1 VNRERLQEA
10 RERLGLP
17 PDMRA
22 DASAERLAALT
33 GLTRA
38 ELRACLE
45 LCIARLNAKR
55 IDPGASAQCCLA
67 GKVWGLVQSLPK
79 LAGDPAHVQV
89 IQDTPSLHVSR
100 AAKGLLRGRS

>member
-1 VNRERLQEA
+1 MRQPVNHDYLQKS

-17 PDMRA
+17 PDMLA

-33 GLTRA
+33 GMTRA

-55 IDPGASAQCCLA
+55 IDPGASDTCHT
-67 GKVWGLVQSLPK
+67 WK
-79 LAGDPAHVQV
+79 LRE
-89 IQDTPSLHVSR
+89 I
-100 AAKGLLRGRS
+100 LLRRRHCSGA